1 MKRSRDALKR
11 LALETL
17 GWLLVA
23 AGLAAIFLPGPGLLM
38 LFGGLAILSQQ
49 YEWAERRMRP
59 VEVAAKRA
67 ASEGVQTRLRIA
79 LSLVGVVWLWGTGV
93 VWIVR
98 PPAPAWWP
106 LAESWWLLGGQA
118 TGVSLVISGFI
129 ALALIVWSIRRFR
142 GSPYVPSEERERE
155 PA

>member
-1 MKRSRDALKR
+1 MRRSRDALKR
-11 LALETL
+11 IALETL
-17 GWLLVA
+17 GWVLVA
-23 AGLAAIFLPGPGLLM
+23 AGLAAMFLPGPGLLM

-67 ASEGVQTRLRIA
+67 ASEGVQTPLRIV
-79 LSLVGVVWLWGTGV
+79 LSLLGVLWIWGIGA

-98 PPAPAWWP
+98 PPAPDWWP
-106 LAESWWLLGGQA
+106 MAESWWLLGGPA
-118 TGVSLVISGFI
+118 TGYSLVISGFI

-142 GSPYVPSEERERE
+142 GSPYVPSKEREHQ
-155 PA
+155 PV

>member
-1 MKRSRDALKR
+1 MRRSRDALKR
-11 LALETL
+11 IALETL
-17 GWLLVA
+17 GWTLVA
-23 AGLAAIFLPGPGLLM
+23 AGFAAIFLPGPGLLM

-67 ASEGVQTRLRIA
+67 ASEGVQTPLRIV
-79 LSLVGVVWLWGTGV
+79 LSLLGVVWIWGTGAL
-93 VWIVR
+93 WIVR
-98 PPAPAWWP
+98 PPAPDWWP
-106 LAESWWLLGGQA
+106 VAESWWLVGGPA
-118 TGVSLVISGFI
+118 AGYSLVISGFI

-142 GSPYVPSEERERE
+142 GSPYVPSEEREHQ